1 MERNNMYQEKIFN
14 ISTGEETIRKYTPEE
29 IAKVE
34 AEQEI
39 IAQRLADIEAKRQVD
54 AVAKAAIL
62 AKLGI
67 TEEEAKLL
75 LS

>member
-1 MERNNMYQEKIFN
+1 MYQEKIFN

-54 AVAKAAIL
+54 SVAKAAIL

-75 LS
+75 LSQHNL